1 MALAATAAMAVAR
14 KPLPRR
20 ICVLKDASPL
30 KADAPAL
37 GGNGGSEGGDA
48 DDDWAVWDALPDEA
62 AASFDE
68 ATWSP
73 ERHQDE
79 AMVAA
84 VAVARSALAAA
95 ERSPPADLSAQHDK
109 LKERD
114 DFLRAWRDVKT
125 LLPPAQEAQAAA
137 AATTPRLTRRP
148 RRVASTALK
157 TPQPSSSVTA
167 AAAARKA
174 RLMASI

>member
-1 MALAATAAMAVAR
+1 MALAATTAMAVAR

-20 ICVLKDASPL
+20 ICVLKDAPPP
-30 KADAPAL
+30 KADAPVL
-37 GGNGGSEGGDA
+37 DGNGGSD
-48 DDDWAVWDALPDEA
+48 DDDWAAWDALPDEA

-79 AMVAA
+79 AMAA
-84 VAVARSALAAA
+84 AAAAARSAMDAA

-125 LLPPAQEAQAAA
+125 LLPPAQEAQTAS

-148 RRVASTALK
+148 QRVASTALK
-157 TPQPSSSVTA
+157 TPQPSSSFAA